1 MSSPTNEVPF
11 DISRPSS
18 RTSRPGSTRLSRR
31 NSLDARAHL
40 LGSLSN
46 KVAGSVKNYEEIHAS
61 AKVLTLP
68 LQARTRE
75 KITDFTNACRALP
88 FMHRQDPVFQRN
100 ICHVMEIKIL
110 QKGEVMHL
118 GDLTPLKEEAH
129 GYAPVKHLQN
139 GYLAL
144 LSGSAVLKTGGGKRK
159 KILFDDEKMAEL
171 ADVYK
176 AVDPDG
182 TDAVEPMKILDF
194 LKSEGISVPNE
205 ELPMLIQSM
214 DPTNKGRLKLYDWE
228 RLLRRG
234 DGVAYWANELLTR
247 RMYFMVFQEI
257 DTDGSGEI
265 DEEELETAVKSLG
278 MDLSSEKLHE
288 MFVNACP
295 EDADGIGLTEFISVM
310 KLSND
315 DTRRELAAG
324 EALGLRCLMFQEE
337 MESGMFEAQRTCEI
351 LVLHRATYQSSI
363 YLSCDGQLFEKQ
375 ETLKESPHFGM
386 LSDENSHYL
395 GMSSLLVKRPRGTRI
410 CSQGEMLTNMF
421 LVMSGECSF
430 VHELVRLSLTSNQFR
445 HLKPREHPA
454 MEPAPPPPAASQS
467 FNPHHKRFV
476 RQKKRVVEVA
486 RLGQGELIGEI
497 AAMEQV
503 PCDDAIVAATD
514 VELIVLHRDDVKRVM
529 SSVELQQLLMQA
541 MVRVETRR
549 KQRTSAV
556 EATTLGLMGPIV
568 KRHPSDH
575 VRGTTPNM
583 QMPRLI
589 ETLEKPIPVQ
599 KKPSRPAVHNETN
612 MATTMKSAT
621 ARGAVYNHPGTL
633 SEAANAIAYFAPPA
647 AGKLSHQVQDLWS
660 DTMAAQEPISYGMV
674 SQEPAPNGK
683 RLRPLSG
690 MAGQERLRSGRSKKP
705 NFRTGGTPVTGT
717 VKQNACFMPNYQR
730 RFNVPGMDRQYAQ
743 CIGGIIE
750 SSLEPE
756 RSFTGRVHATLPSL
770 GLPSKMAASPG
781 EVTKSQSGRTRPKPC
796 SDGRD
801 DIKMTSSL
809 IDLHITPANVKTQ

>member
-1 MSSPTNEVPF
+1 MSSPTNEIPF

-68 LQARTRE
+68 LHARTRE

-100 ICHVMEIKIL
+100 ICNVMEIKIL
-110 QKGEVMHL
+110 QKGEVMYL
-118 GDLTPLKEEAH
+118 GDLTPLKEDAQV
-129 GYAPVKHLQN
+129 GAPAKHLQH
-139 GYLAL
+139 GYLAI
-144 LSGSAVLKTGGGKRK
+144 LSGSAVLKMGGGKRK
-159 KILFDDEKMAEL
+159 KIVLDDDKMADL
-171 ADVYK
+171 TDVYK
-176 AVDPDG
+176 ALDPDG
-182 TDAVEPMKILDF
+182 TDAVAPMKFLDYF
-194 LKSEGISVPNE
+194 KTEGISIPDE
-205 ELPMLIQSM
+205 ELPGLIQSM
-214 DPTNKGRLKLYDWE
+214 DPSNKGRLKLYDWE

-234 DGVAYWANELLTR
+234 DGVAHWANELLTR
-247 RMYFMVFQEI
+247 RTFFMVFQEI

-278 MDLSSEKLHE
+278 MDLAPEKLHE
-288 MFVNACP
+288 MFANACP
-295 EDADGIGLTEFISVM
+295 EGAEGIGLTEFINVM
-310 KLSND
+310 KLSAD

-324 EALGLRCLMFQEE
+324 EALGLRNLMFQEE
-337 MESGMFEAQRTCEI
+337 MESGVFEAQRTCEI
-351 LVLHRATYQSSI
+351 LVLDRAKYQMSI
-363 YLSCDGQLFEKQ
+363 YTSCDGHLFEK
-375 ETLKESPHFGM
+375 EDALKSSTHFGM
-386 LSDENSHYL
+386 LSDENSHFL
-395 GMSSLLVKRPRGTRI
+395 GMASFQVKRPRGTRI
-410 CSQGEMLTNMF
+410 CSQGEMLTTMF
-421 LVMSGECSF
+421 LIMSGECSF
-430 VHELVRLSLTSNQFR
+430 VHEL
-445 HLKPREHPA
+445 EHPA
-454 MEPAPPPPAASQS
+454 TEPTPAPPAATQS

-486 RLGQGELIGEI
+486 RLGQGELIGEV

-529 SSVELQQLLMQA
+529 SSLELQQLLMQA
-541 MVRVETRR
+541 MVRGETRR

-556 EATTLGLMGPIV
+556 EATTLGLIGPIV

-589 ETLEKPIPVQ
+589 ETHDKHIPSQ
-599 KKPSRPAVHNETN
+599 KKLSRPAVHNETN
-612 MATTMKSAT
+612 MATKMKSST
-621 ARGAVYNHPGTL
+621 ARGRVYSHPGIL

-674 SQEPAPNGK
+674 SQEPPPNGK

-690 MAGQERLRSGRSKKP
+690 MAGQERLQSGRSKKP
-705 NFRTGGTPVTGT
+705 HFRTGGTPVTGT

-730 RFNVPGMDRQYAQ
+730 RFNVPGIERQYPQ
-743 CIGGIIE
+743 CIGGIME

-756 RSFTGRVHATLPSL
+756 RSFHGHVHASLPSL
-770 GLPSKMAASPG
+770 DLPSKVVVGAA
-781 EVTKSQSGRTRPKPC
+781 EVTKSQSGRTRPKPY
-796 SDGRD
+796 SDAED

-809 IDLHITPANVKTQ
+809 IDLHITPTNLKTQ